1 MAFGTPQTM
10 YLRISVSLTS
20 HTDVQGDLHFY
31 GKEGVNFYTKVKTVT
46 TNWKDADEKKGQR
59 APGLDA
65 VGSS

>member
-1 MAFGTPQTM
+1 M
-10 YLRISVSLTS
+10 
-20 HTDVQGDLHFY
+20 QGDLHFY